1 MSEAEIPNNEPGLH
15 EPNQPTPALDSSADT
30 ADFINLSVQESENSG
45 LVDDIDRS
53 RNTGE
58 PEGTEDREGDAP
70 ITTTSEIAAPV
81 EDLNRDDTEENSPLD
96 EALTW
101 QSDLDVAELVTLSQS
116 LQNQNSELLGH
127 VEQLETLLDECHS
140 ALQLQMKRNQSLETR
155 LNEQNQELSKTQE
168 QLTRLFRELEAS
180 HHVAQRQQILI
191 ETLSQ
196 QMESSQE
203 QVAQLERECAHI
215 QQRYNE
221 QSYNLSISENT
232 CTELRSR
239 LERQQ
244 RYSLQLKAALDKCLE
259 VPAQTELAA
268 EIGNTPVGAELQYNP
283 QNASAR
289 LRLLLKPQPIQP
301 WSASS
306 EYFSEDTP
314 SDQTEP
320 TETSSEPALNSPLT
334 EETPEEVSRPIE
346 WLAQEEA
353 EASEPI
359 KDTTPAPAAPKPQ
372 FGDDLPDLTADVSRN
387 IKEAEEVLWEELER
401 LTEAAISSTNI
412 PPAEPP
418 VAPQPIHLQGWK
430 PVTPEPISN
439 RQSAPQPQQ
448 ESAALPEPTSVTS
461 IVPVTPNESI
471 DLSEA
476 ANWPAPVVYPQRPQK
491 KIKSLAAID
500 LPSFPRLGK

>member
-1 MSEAEIPNNEPGLH
+1 L
-15 EPNQPTPALDSSADT
+15 
-30 ADFINLSVQESENSG
+30 
-45 LVDDIDRS
+45 
-53 RNTGE
+53 
-58 PEGTEDREGDAP
+58 
-70 ITTTSEIAAPV
+70 
-81 EDLNRDDTEENSPLD
+81 
-96 EALTW
+96 ALTW
-101 QSDLDVAELVTLSQS
+101 QSDLDVVELVTLSQS
-116 LQNQNSELLGH
+116 LQEQNSELLGH

-140 ALQLQMKRNQSLETR
+140 ALQLQMKRNHSLETR

-180 HHVAQRQQILI
+180 HQVAQRQQILI
-191 ETLSQ
+191 ETLSE

-221 QSYNLSISENT
+221 QSFNLSISENT

-259 VPAQTELAA
+259 VPSQTELAA
-268 EIGNTPVGAELQYNP
+268 DIASVPVGAELQYNP

-301 WSASS
+301 WSVCLDAVPEDIPS
-306 EYFSEDTP
+306 EQP
-314 SDQTEP
+314 DQTDS
-320 TETSSEPALNSPLT
+320 SSEPGLNLPLT
-334 EETPEEVSRPIE
+334 EETPEAVSHPIE
-346 WLAQEEA
+346 SLLQEEP
-353 EASEPI
+353 EVASKAI
-359 KDTTPAPAAPKPQ
+359 KDTTPVPVAPKAKLS
-372 FGDDLPDLTADVSRN
+372 DDLPDLSADVSQN

-401 LTEAAISSTNI
+401 LTEAAIASTNI
-412 PPAEPP
+412 PAAEPP
-418 VAPQPIHLQGWK
+418 VAPQPIHLQAWK
-430 PVTPEPISN
+430 PITPEPISN
-439 RQSAPQPQQ
+439 RQEVPQPQD
-448 ESAALPEPTSVTS
+448 ESAALPEPTSVSSSS

>member
-1 MSEAEIPNNEPGLH
+1 MSEAEIPHNEPGMH

-30 ADFINLSVQESENSG
+30 TNLINLSVQQSENSA
-45 LVDDIDRS
+45 LVDNIDRS
-53 RNTGE
+53 RNAGE
-58 PEGTEDREGDAP
+58 PEAIEDGEASFP
-70 ITTTSEIAAPV
+70 PTTASEILAPV
-81 EDLNRDDTEENSPLD
+81 EDVNRDDALENSQLE

-101 QSDLDVAELVTLSQS
+101 QSDLDVVELVNLSQS
-116 LQNQNSELLGH
+116 LQQQNSELLGH

-155 LNEQNQELSKTQE
+155 LSEQNQELSQTQE

-215 QQRYNE
+215 QQKYNE
-221 QSYNLSISENT
+221 QSYTLSISENT

-259 VPAQTELAA
+259 VPYQTELAA
-268 EIGNTPVGAELQYNP
+268 DMGNAPVEAELQYNP

-301 WSASS
+301 WSASLDAIA
-306 EYFSEDTP
+306 EDIP
-314 SDQTEP
+314 SDQTNQ
-320 TETSSEPALNSPLT
+320 TDSSEPAFNLPLT
-334 EETPEEVSRPIE
+334 EETPEEISTPIE
-346 WLAQEEA
+346 WLAQEEPEVTT
-353 EASEPI
+353 EAI
-359 KDTTPAPAAPKPQ
+359 KDTAPVPVAPKPKLS
-372 FGDDLPDLTADVSRN
+372 DDLPDLSADVSGN
-387 IKEAEEVLWEELER
+387 INEAEEVLWEELER
-401 LTEAAISSTNI
+401 LTQAAIASTNI

-418 VAPQPIHLQGWK
+418 ASPQPIHLQAWK
-430 PVTPEPISN
+430 PLTPEPISN
-439 RQSAPQPQQ
+439 RQEAPQPQ
-448 ESAALPEPTSVTS
+448 EAALPEPTSVSS

-500 LPSFPRLGK
+500 LPSFPRLSK

>member
-1 MSEAEIPNNEPGLH
+1 MSEAEIPKNEPGLH
-15 EPNQPTPALDSSADT
+15 EANQPTPALDSSADT
-30 ADFINLSVQESENSG
+30 EKYGMVDNVNLSTSAGEP
-45 LVDDIDRS
+45 VDD
-53 RNTGE
+53 
-58 PEGTEDREGDAP
+58 
-70 ITTTSEIAAPV
+70 V
-81 EDLNRDDTEENSPLD
+81 KDDEAEENNQLE

-116 LQNQNSELLGH
+116 LQEQNSEMLGH
-127 VEQLETLLDECHS
+127 VEQLEKLLDECHS

-155 LNEQNQELSKTQE
+155 LSEQNQELTKTQE

-180 HHVAQRQQILI
+180 HQVAQRQQILI

-196 QMESSQE
+196 QMESSCE

-221 QSYNLSISENT
+221 QSFALSISENT

-244 RYSLQLKAALDKCLE
+244 RQSLQLKSALDKCLE
-259 VPAQTELAA
+259 VPSQTELAA
-268 EIGNTPVGAELQYNP
+268 EIGNAPVGAELQYNP

-301 WSASS
+301 WSASLDAVP
-306 EYFSEDTP
+306 EDIP
-314 SDQTEP
+314 SDQTDQ
-320 TETSSEPALNSPLT
+320 TESSSEPAYNLPLT

-346 WLAQEEA
+346 SLVQQEPEL
-353 EASEPI
+353 ASEPI
-359 KDTTPAPAAPKPQ
+359 KDTTPVPAPPKAK
-372 FGDDLPDLTADVSRN
+372 FSDDLPDLSADVSQN

-401 LTEAAISSTNI
+401 LTEAAIASTNI
-412 PPAEPP
+412 PAPEPP
-418 VAPQPIHLQGWK
+418 VAPQPAHLNAWK
-430 PVTPEPISN
+430 PITPEPISN
-439 RQSAPQPQQ
+439 RQEAPQPQD
-448 ESAALPEPTSVTS
+448 ESPALPEPISTSS
-461 IVPVTPNESI
+461 IVPVNPNESI
-471 DLSEA
+471 DFSEG